1 MTCTCT
7 PATLQGGFSM
17 RRARR
22 KCHGARPKKL
32 TPAAGL
38 CYQGRTFS
46 MAIRAA
52 GLLLTAGFLGIPAMG
67 LVAPVAAESL
77 PPTPLEAAAVP
88 TPQLESGRGEAEEG
102 PGEATEMHRWA
113 DGLAESARLNAV
125 ARLRSEFADYS
136 VALNEDVRYFLDR
149 FTGSRREVVEM
160 WMGRSGRSLA
170 MIREV
175 FRSQGLPMDLA
186 FTAMIESGFNPRA
199 VSRVGAK
206 GLWQFMA
213 PTARR
218 YGLRVDRWV
227 DERLDP
233 EKSTVA
239 AAAYLRDLYRQVGS
253 REVAPAGNPAAGHG
267 GGRPRPARHAGG
279 GAGGAGP
286 PAPGPQGPPPRG
298 GRARDPRRPAAGDGE
313 LDRPAVRA
321 VGRRRAPLEPPRAP
335 GPHPAGRSA
344 ADRPTPLKVEV
355 RLFAAFLAYLPAPAP
370 QGAVTLDVPEASTV
384 DDIARRLGIPADLA
398 RVVLVNGQDAPP
410 GRPLTGGDVVTIF
423 PPLAGGGGGGA
434 AAPPSPSSTPESIS
448 APTRRAT
455 PPASSPSIRKNT
467 PPIEP

>member
-7 PATLQGGFSM
+7 PATLQGGFTM
-17 RRARR
+17 RGARS

-52 GLLLTAGFLGIPAMG
+52 VLLLTAGFLGIPAMG

-88 TPQLESGRGEAEEG
+88 TPQLEAGRGESEEG
-102 PGEATEMHRWA
+102 SGEATELARWA
-113 DGLAESARLNAV
+113 DALAEWARLNAV

-149 FTGSRREVVEM
+149 FTGSRREVVEL
-160 WMGRSGRSLA
+160 WMGRSGRYLA

-213 PTARR
+213 PTARG

-239 AAAYLRDLYRQVGS
+239 AATYLRDLYRQFGS
-253 REVAPAGNPAAGHG
+253 WELAQAAYNAGEVTVIRAIRVTGSSDFWDLTRTTHLRRETREFVPAIQA
-267 GGRPRPARHAGG
+267 
-279 GAGGAGP
+279 
-286 PAPGPQGPPPRG
+286 PPPRG
-298 GRARDPRRPAAGDGE
+298 GRARDPGRPAGGGGDF
-313 LDRPAVRA
+313 DRQAVRA

-335 GPHPAGRSA
+335 GSHPAGRSA

-370 QGAVTLDVPEASTV
+370 GGAVTLDVPEASTV

-423 PPLAGGGGGGA
+423 PPLAGGVGGGA
-434 AAPPSPSSTPESIS
+434 AARPAPSRTPGAIS
-448 APTRRAT
+448 AP
-455 PPASSPSIRKNT
+455 PSSAAPLA
-467 PPIEP
+467 

>member
-88 TPQLESGRGEAEEG
+88 TPQLESGRGELEEG
-102 PGEATEMHRWA
+102 SGEATEMDPWA
-113 DGLAESARLNAV
+113 DALAESARLNAV
-125 ARLRSEFADYS
+125 ARLRSEFAEYS

-149 FTGSRREVVEM
+149 FTGSRREVVEL
-160 WMGRSGRSLA
+160 WMGRSGRYLA

-239 AAAYLRDLYRQVGS
+239 AASYLRDLHAMFGS
-253 REVAPAGNPAAGHG
+253 WELAKAAYNAGEMKVIRAMKALKTRDFWDLTRGSVLREDTKNFVPAIQAATLIGREPERYGFVAAFAEPLAYEQAPVPAVTTLKHVAALAGISADELEELNPEL
-267 GGRPRPARHAGG
+267 RLKQTPPG
-279 GAGGAGP
+279 GAYLLKFPSGGAQRFTEARLRGRGL
-286 PAPGPQGPPPRG
+286 ASHARPGVSDVHVVKPRETMRG
-298 GRARDPRRPAAGDGE
+298 
-313 LDRPAVRA
+313 
-321 VGRRRAPLEPPRAP
+321 
-335 GPHPAGRSA
+335 
-344 ADRPTPLKVEV
+344 
-355 RLFAAFLAYLPAPAP
+355 
-370 QGAVTLDVPEASTV
+370 
-384 DDIARRLGIPADLA
+384 IARRYGLSA
-398 RVVLVNGQDAPP
+398 
-410 GRPLTGGDVVTIF
+410 
-423 PPLAGGGGGGA
+423 AG
-434 AAPPSPSSTPESIS
+434 
-448 APTRRAT
+448 
-455 PPASSPSIRKNT
+455 
-467 PPIEP
+467 